1 MKKVLILSMI
11 CLSALTFG
19 KSQNL
24 KNGLGLAIKPDITN
38 SSSFRKDPSPQSSEN
53 ISSNIEKYFSKMDY
67 AGKTWAS
74 VFIEDVNVF
83 KELRKKI
90 PAYKDTAI
98 LFLPQGKRI
107 MCLPKPSIMTSEVYL
122 NGDIQIP
129 TTERNG
135 NICTKSAVDRILVF
149 SSNVDT
155 KQISKVNIEFKGK
168 VFLNE
173 KKVKELFK

>member
-1 MKKVLILSMI
+1 
-11 CLSALTFG
+11 
-19 KSQNL
+19 
-24 KNGLGLAIKPDITN
+24 
-38 SSSFRKDPSPQSSEN
+38 
-53 ISSNIEKYFSKMDY
+53 
-67 AGKTWAS
+67 
-74 VFIEDVNVF
+74 
-83 KELRKKI
+83 
-90 PAYKDTAI
+90 
-98 LFLPQGKRI
+98 